1 MFHRHRRLLGIKYL
15 KSTSRLL
22 SFWQEKFYHTLRR
35 EGKGLDSIELIDSH
49 ELMII
54 PFFRSIHYRKG
65 SIVYVSSIG
74 GYQVLPAI
82 GAYSIS
88 KTALLGLTKAI
99 ASECAGNNIRVNC
112 VCPGVIETKFS
123 QALTDNEGIK
133 EEMLKQIPLHR
144 IGKPEEIAGLVSFLC
159 SDDSSYL
166 TGESIA
172 VAGGF
177 FSRLWITTSD
187 SQLSAHFYD
196 FRKKILLK
204 KNRKTFD
211 FSVN

>member
-1 MFHRHRRLLGIKYL
+1 M
-15 KSTSRLL
+15 
-22 SFWQEKFYHTLRR
+22 
-35 EGKGLDSIELIDSH
+35 
-49 ELMII
+49 
-54 PFFRSIHYRKG
+54 
-65 SIVYVSSIG
+65 YVSSIG

-133 EEMLKQIPLHR
+133 EEMLKHIPLHR

-172 VAGGF
+172 IAGGF
-177 FSRLWITTSD
+177 FSRL
-187 SQLSAHFYD
+187 
-196 FRKKILLK
+196 
-204 KNRKTFD
+204 
-211 FSVN
+211 